1 PVPASVGEA
10 GRTVAA
16 ASGAIHRKSTD
27 AYGRRVKQ
35 AIGLALVGLGSYWV
49 YDNVGTPEKTA
60 RFMMAQVQ
68 HAGSDE
74 SRASLLSALQMA
86 TATSDALKEGIIVS
100 DGLSTLAPMLSSE
113 DVELK
118 RLSAAIVMDVSQYSS
133 LAAEV
138 ASTPGLL
145 PAVINNISDPHKE
158 VAMNSLLALT
168 ILCGASVGNKLA
180 AFDAGA
186 IPRLTAAVRHP
197 DLDIAHVAC
206 TTIGSIVKAFPD
218 PDRLARSLDKK
229 QRQSIV
235 AAISQL
241 GQSYVQQGNRSA
253 AIDAFETSLTL
264 DGTNPNIH
272 NALGQLYQMDGN
284 LAAANNAFRE
294 AIKYAPGLLE
304 AQYNLAVNLTT
315 HGSRA
320 DMLEAVKRMSDAIP
334 MIDPSHPNKFDLMFL
349 LGRTLDRL
357 DRVSEACRVYRD
369 IIRASPGLWR
379 AHLALGRLLLKL
391 DDTSGALKALRKAAL
406 LQPHDSQAQYQLAL
420 CLYRTG
426 QLKEAADA
434 CDRALSLAVD
444 DSGMQNAHLL
454 RGKLYAQDGD
464 WARALHE
471 FTQLARL
478 RADHADSHYQVA
490 RALQHLGNVG
500 VSLCAPPIADRSSS
514 SFSLGRH
521 AEADDKLCDVLDCWT
536 RQLAALSPAARA
548 RYFTT
553 HAADARVLDLIGE
566 RRAAPG
572 ASPNLAR
579 KYDAFRATQ
588 QS

>member
-1 PVPASVGEA
+1 
-10 GRTVAA
+10 
-16 ASGAIHRKSTD
+16 
-27 AYGRRVKQ
+27 
-35 AIGLALVGLGSYWV
+35 
-49 YDNVGTPEKTA
+49 
-60 RFMMAQVQ
+60 M
-68 HAGSDE
+68 
-74 SRASLLSALQMA
+74 
-86 TATSDALKEGIIVS
+86 
-100 DGLSTLAPMLSSE
+100 
-113 DVELK
+113 
-118 RLSAAIVMDVSQYSS
+118 
-133 LAAEV
+133 
-138 ASTPGLL
+138 
-145 PAVINNISDPHKE
+145 
-158 VAMNSLLALT
+158 
-168 ILCGASVGNKLA
+168 
-180 AFDAGA
+180 
-186 IPRLTAAVRHP
+186 
-197 DLDIAHVAC
+197 
-206 TTIGSIVKAFPD
+206 
-218 PDRLARSLDKK
+218 
-229 QRQSIV
+229 
-235 AAISQL
+235 
-241 GQSYVQQGNRSA
+241 QQGNRSA